1 MYLWHL
7 TFHGPGRVLSRRLL
21 KDIPSAVALTKSHA
35 I

>member
-1 MYLWHL
+1 MYSWYL

-21 KDIPSAVALTKSHA
+21 KDIPSVVLTKSHA